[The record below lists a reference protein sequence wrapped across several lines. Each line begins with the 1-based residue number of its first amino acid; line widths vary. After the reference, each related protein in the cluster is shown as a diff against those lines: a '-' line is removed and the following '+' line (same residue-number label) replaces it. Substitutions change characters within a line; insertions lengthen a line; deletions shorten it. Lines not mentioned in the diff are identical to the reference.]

1 MNWNDPA
8 ERLALSERVGAYKYN
23 RQFEAHQ
30 TAITVATINGHQSG
44 RCKRASAFCMQA
56 AERIGRLPP
65 RESRS
70 I

>member
-30 TAITVATINGHQSG
+30 TAITVATIT
-44 RCKRASAFCMQA
+44 RCCDH
-56 AERIGRLPP
+56 
-65 RESRS
+65 
-70 I
+70 